1 MRLQFYY
8 VLLCLILSLCACA
21 KKDDSVL
28 RLGYLQSDLHHL
40 PAFIAI
46 EKGYF
51 SEQGLNVQVGGVFKA
66 GPEEMSAFGSG
77 DLDFGYVGQAP
88 ATAALLN
95 GAADIQFIAQVN
107 LEGSAIVCAKGLR
120 HRFSQSIGRQI
131 CSSSRP
137 CHHAGF
143 PAAAGTEKQ
152 HDEFSEYSSH
162 YFETAGDAAGP

>member
-1 MRLQFYY
+1 MPMRMNPYC
-8 VLLCLILSLCACA
+8 VVLCLILSFCACA
-21 KKDDSVL
+21 KEDDDIL

-40 PAFIAI
+40 PAFVAL

-51 SEQGLNVQVGGVFKA
+51 TQQGLKVQVGGVFKA

-107 LEGSAIVCAKGLR
+107 LEGSAIVARKGSGIDSVKGLAGKT
-120 HRFSQSIGRQI
+120 S
-131 CSSSRP
+131 CYSRT

-143 PAAAGTEKQ
+143 SAAAGRQKQ
-152 HDEFSEYSSH
+152 HDELSGYSVPL
-162 YFETAGDAAGP
+162 F